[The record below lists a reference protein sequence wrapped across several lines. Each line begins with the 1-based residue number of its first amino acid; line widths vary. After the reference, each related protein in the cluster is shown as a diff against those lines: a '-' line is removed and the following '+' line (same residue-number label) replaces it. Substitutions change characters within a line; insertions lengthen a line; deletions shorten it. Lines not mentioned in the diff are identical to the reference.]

1 MCTITYNIQMQFS
14 STEDVNHWKKLLNVS
29 RTAYNECSMFVWNN
43 NIKLGLK
50 EVHQAVYGW
59 MREKY
64 PEIPAQGIIRIY
76 KEVLAAIRSIKA
88 NKHKTQEPPQRKQ
101 LAMRLDKRL
110 YANLNKDGISLSGAV
125 KHKRIHVSFVLYD
138 KVIEMFDTYTTS
150 DPLIFMRDSKLYL
163 SIPFNVLPKPCKDDT
178 CVGVDLGIKRFITTS
193 EGKYLKDKAYNGKRR
208 SLRYLKR
215 SLNSKGTKSAKR
227 HLKKLSHKERNMSKS
242 QTYKAVNALLSSTD
256 ASVLVLE
263 DLSKI
268 KVKTSKTSNGYK
280 RKRHNS
286 MMSQVPFYTF
296 KEILTYKAQL
306 VGKRVETVSPTWTS
320 QTDCETQKRDGE
332 RHGCRYYRSNG
343 IVFDADWN
351 AAVNIGLR
359 SKHPVSSSV
368 PIDGMLTPLMGRVSV
383 NDPIVDNA

>member
-1 MCTITYNIQMQFS
+1 
-14 STEDVNHWKKLLNVS
+14 
-29 RTAYNECSMFVWNN
+29 
-43 NIKLGLK
+43 
-50 EVHQAVYGW
+50 
-59 MREKY
+59 
-64 PEIPAQGIIRIY
+64 
-76 KEVLAAIRSIKA
+76 
-88 NKHKTQEPPQRKQ
+88 
-101 LAMRLDKRL
+101 
-110 YANLNKDGISLSGAV
+110 
-125 KHKRIHVSFVLYD
+125 
-138 KVIEMFDTYTTS
+138 
-150 DPLIFMRDSKLYL
+150 
-163 SIPFNVLPKPCKDDT
+163 
-178 CVGVDLGIKRFITTS
+178 
-193 EGKYLKDKAYNGKRR
+193 
-208 SLRYLKR
+208 
-215 SLNSKGTKSAKR
+215 
-227 HLKKLSHKERNMSKS
+227 MSKS

-359 SKHPVSSSV
+359 SKHPISSSV